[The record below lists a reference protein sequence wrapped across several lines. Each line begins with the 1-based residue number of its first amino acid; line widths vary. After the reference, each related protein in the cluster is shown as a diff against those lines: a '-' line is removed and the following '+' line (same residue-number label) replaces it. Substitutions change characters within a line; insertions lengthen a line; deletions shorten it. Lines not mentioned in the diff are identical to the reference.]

1 MNYRYGFENRKKKIR
16 KRTFFVI
23 IFIILV
29 VMFASLFFR
38 HSTNK
43 VVSNITNVISY
54 PIIGIKNAFSW
65 VGSSVKSIFV
75 NKDNVLELNKKLE
88 EENRDLKL
96 KLLESEKILEENES
110 LKNML
115 DIKNSY
121 KHFNLKLGNI
131 IYREHDN
138 WTKTFKIDVGSK
150 DGIKLNQA
158 VVHKEGLVGYI
169 SNVSENTSVV
179 TTILDPASSVSVN
192 ISTINEPALLQGDL
206 ELKSKNKLRLDFIEL
221 DSEISI
227 GDMLYTSGLGS
238 IYTNSIPVAKIVEV
252 KSKKNDINR
261 YAVAEPCV
269 DIKTIKEV
277 AVIIN

>member
-1 MNYRYGFENRKKKIR
+1 MNYRYGFENRRKKIK

-23 IFIILV
+23 IFIIVV

-65 VGSSVKSIFV
+65 VGSNVKKVFA
-75 NKDNVLELNKKLE
+75 NKDDVIEKNNKLE

-96 KLLESEKILEENES
+96 KLLESEKIIEENES

-150 DGIKLNQA
+150 EGIKINQA

-169 SNVSENTSVV
+169 SNVTENSSVV

-192 ISTINEPALLQGDL
+192 ISTINEPAMLQGDL

-221 DSEISI
+221 DAEISI

>member
-1 MNYRYGFENRKKKIR
+1 MNYRYGFENKRKNNKKRII
-16 KRTFFVI
+16 FVI

-29 VMFASLFFR
+29 IMFASLFFR
-38 HSTNK
+38 NSSNK
-43 VVSNITNVISY
+43 VVSSITNVISY

-65 VGSSVKSIFV
+65 VGSNLKNVFT
-75 NKDNVLELNKKLE
+75 NKDDVIEKNNKLE

-96 KLLESEKILEENES
+96 KLLESEKIIEENES

-121 KHFNLKLGNI
+121 KHFNLKLGNV

-138 WTKTFKIDVGSK
+138 WTKTFKIDIGSK
-150 DGIKLNQA
+150 EGIKLNQA

-169 SNVSENTSVV
+169 SNVTDDSSVV
-179 TTILDPASSVSVN
+179 TTILDPSSSVSVN

-206 ELKSKNKLRLDFIEL
+206 DLKAKNKLRLDFIEL
-221 DSEISI
+221 DAEISI

-238 IYTNSIPVAKIVEV
+238 IYTSSIPVAKIVEV

-269 DIKTIKEV
+269 DIKAIKEV

>member
-1 MNYRYGFENRKKKIR
+1 MNYRYGFENRRKKIR

>member
-1 MNYRYGFENRKKKIR
+1 MNYRYGFENKRKNNKKRII
-16 KRTFFVI
+16 FVI

-29 VMFASLFFR
+29 IMFASLFFR

-65 VGSSVKSIFV
+65 VGSNLKNVFT
-75 NKDNVLELNKKLE
+75 NKDDVIEKNNKLE

-96 KLLESEKILEENES
+96 KLLESEKIIEENES

-121 KHFNLKLGNI
+121 KHFNLKLGNV

-138 WTKTFKIDVGSK
+138 WTKTFKIDIGSK
-150 DGIKLNQA
+150 EGIKLNQA

-169 SNVSENTSVV
+169 SNVTDDSSVV
-179 TTILDPASSVSVN
+179 TTILDPSSSVSVN

-206 ELKSKNKLRLDFIEL
+206 DLKAKNKLRLDFIEL
-221 DSEISI
+221 DAEISI

-238 IYTNSIPVAKIVEV
+238 IYTSSIPVAKIVEV

-269 DIKTIKEV
+269 DIKAIKEV

>member
-1 MNYRYGFENRKKKIR
+1 MNYRYGFENRRKKIR

-43 VVSNITNVISY
+43 VVSNITTVISY

-65 VGSSVKSIFV
+65 VGSSLKSILV
-75 NKDNVLELNKKLE
+75 NKDNILELNKKLE

-96 KLLESEKILEENES
+96 KLLESEKIIEENES

-192 ISTINEPALLQGDL
+192 ISTINEPAMLQGDL

>member
-1 MNYRYGFENRKKKIR
+1 MNYRYGFENKRKNNKKRII
-16 KRTFFVI
+16 FVI

-29 VMFASLFFR
+29 IMFASLFFR
-38 HSTNK
+38 NSSNK

-54 PIIGIKNAFSW
+54 PIISIKNAFSW
-65 VGSSVKSIFV
+65 VGSSLKNVFI
-75 NKDNVLELNKKLE
+75 NKDDVIEKNNKLE

-96 KLLESEKILEENES
+96 KLLESEKIIEENES

-121 KHFNLKLGNI
+121 KHFNLKLGNV

-138 WTKTFKIDVGSK
+138 WTKTFKIDIGSK
-150 DGIKLNQA
+150 EGIKLNQA

-169 SNVSENTSVV
+169 SNVTDDSSVV
-179 TTILDPASSVSVN
+179 TTILDPSSSVSVN

-206 ELKSKNKLRLDFIEL
+206 DLKAKNKLRLDFIEL
-221 DSEISI
+221 DAEISI

-238 IYTNSIPVAKIVEV
+238 IYTSSIPVAKIVEV

-269 DIKTIKEV
+269 DIKAIKEV

>member
-1 MNYRYGFENRKKKIR
+1 MNYRYGFENKRKNNKKRII
-16 KRTFFVI
+16 FVI

-29 VMFASLFFR
+29 IMFASLFFR
-38 HSTNK
+38 NSSNK

-65 VGSSVKSIFV
+65 VGSNLKNVFT
-75 NKDNVLELNKKLE
+75 NKDDVIEKNNKLE

-96 KLLESEKILEENES
+96 KLLESEKIIEENES

-121 KHFNLKLGNI
+121 KHFNLKLGNV

-138 WTKTFKIDVGSK
+138 WTKTFKIDIGSK
-150 DGIKLNQA
+150 EGIKLNQA

-169 SNVSENTSVV
+169 SNVTDDSSVV
-179 TTILDPASSVSVN
+179 TTILDPSSSVSVN

-206 ELKSKNKLRLDFIEL
+206 DLKAKNKLRLDFIEL
-221 DSEISI
+221 DAEISI

-238 IYTNSIPVAKIVEV
+238 IYTSSIPVAKIVEV

-269 DIKTIKEV
+269 DIKAIKEV

>member
-1 MNYRYGFENRKKKIR
+1 MNYRYGFENKRKNNKKRII
-16 KRTFFVI
+16 FVI

-29 VMFASLFFR
+29 IMFASLFFR

-65 VGSSVKSIFV
+65 VGSNLKNVFT
-75 NKDNVLELNKKLE
+75 NKDDVIEKNNKLE

-96 KLLESEKILEENES
+96 KLLESEKIIEENES

-121 KHFNLKLGNI
+121 KHFNLKLGNV

-138 WTKTFKIDVGSK
+138 WTKTFKIDIGSK
-150 DGIKLNQA
+150 EGIKLNQA

-169 SNVSENTSVV
+169 SNVTDDSSVV
-179 TTILDPASSVSVN
+179 TTILDPSSSVSVN

-206 ELKSKNKLRLDFIEL
+206 DLKAKNKLRLDFIEL
-221 DSEISI
+221 DAEISI

-269 DIKTIKEV
+269 DIKAIKEV